1 MVKLAGVRER
11 GLIAPLRPFCS
22 LQYKAASSPWVY
34 LSQHALPR
42 GVEGFAL
49 SPLPSVM
56 LLALSLR
63 SWATLRP
70 DSKAA
75 LAYGGRR
82 WTRMPAIAIYVNLLA
97 ITGTLSRLVGV
108 LKSLTAPYTRSK
120 GKGSL

>member
-1 MVKLAGVRER
+1 MLCLVESKACPVTLAVCD
-11 GLIAPLRPFCS
+11 A
-22 LQYKAASSPWVY
+22 V
-34 LSQHALPR
+34 
-42 GVEGFAL
+42 
-49 SPLPSVM
+49 
-56 LLALSLR
+56 ALSLR
-63 SWATLRP
+63 SWAALRP

>member
-1 MVKLAGVRER
+1 
-11 GLIAPLRPFCS
+11 
-22 LQYKAASSPWVY
+22 
-34 LSQHALPR
+34 
-42 GVEGFAL
+42 
-49 SPLPSVM
+49 M

-82 WTRMPAIAIYVNLLA
+82 WTRMPAIAIYVSLLA
-97 ITGTLSRLVGV
+97 ITGTLSPWWVCSLF